1 MPFNSSDLSH
11 ALRAEAVSV
20 RDLFRKTN
28 TQLMAHPE
36 RHEATLGIAHA
47 HDAIWKMLP
56 WLSEPAHIAEWSAW
70 AAKQFDHATPYP
82 DGATPHLLC
91 DVVVQTS
98 SERRL
103 AHILDGHQNFRVPQ
117 TCALWAFVRSA
128 RANDDLWLDDEFSDC
143 VFVKAV
149 YPNKFPGQI
158 RFPDWDI
165 FNELAE
171 PLRKSRQELF
181 EGEEAIHRRRASL
194 DEFDT
199 RFHPLKE
206 RTLNPHASFI
216 VKVFDELDG
225 ALEVLRQDPASVSEA
240 EGIHAVM
247 RCVLDFNLL
256 TLKVL
261 GSDIDGLKYVTGE
274 PSHARPSSSRR
285 QRAG

>member
-1 MPFNSSDLSH
+1 L
-11 ALRAEAVSV
+11 LR
-20 RDLFRKTN
+20 
-28 TQLMAHPE
+28 
-36 RHEATLGIAHA
+36 
-47 HDAIWKMLP
+47 
-56 WLSEPAHIAEWSAW
+56 
-70 AAKQFDHATPYP
+70 
-82 DGATPHLLC
+82 

-103 AHILDGHQNFRVPQ
+103 VQILDGLQNFRVPQ
-117 TCALWAFVRSA
+117 ACALWALVRSA
-128 RANDDLWLDDEFSDC
+128 RANDDLWPDDAFSEC
-143 VFVKAV
+143 AFVKSAS
-149 YPNKFPGQI
+149 PNRFPGQI
-158 RFPDWDI
+158 RFPDWDM

-181 EGEEAIHRRRASL
+181 EGEEAIHRRQASL

-199 RFHPLKE
+199 RFHTLKE

-216 VKVFDELDG
+216 VTVFDELDG
-225 ALEVLRQDPASVSEA
+225 ALEALRHDPASVSEA
-240 EGIHAVM
+240 DGIHAVM

-261 GSDIDGLKYVTGE
+261 GSDMDGLEYVTGE